1 MAFSASDAAFEGFR
15 IVRRRPLAMLMWALA
30 YIVFFALAFLLAGSS
45 FVTIMQQVEALEGSG
60 ATPTMENLGPL
71 FQAYGIILLV
81 VAPLS
86 IIVSTMLSTAIA
98 RAVVRPKDSAFGYLR
113 LGMDEL
119 RVFGAMV
126 VMMLL
131 IAVYYVVV
139 FGVVFG
145 VGAYANSS
153 GQGGWFALALV
164 LGLAGFCGL
173 IWLAVRLSLMV
184 PIIVA
189 EKRFTVLS
197 SLGLTKGRFWPLLG
211 MALLAFIMAIV
222 VAFLGWLISM
232 PLTLLVGGSMA
243 SQFAGMEGHSM
254 TQILP
259 KLAPILIVS
268 GLFNAVVSALQL
280 AIMYAPFAEAYRQIK
295 GLDAG

>member
-1 MAFSASDAAFEGFR
+1 MTFSASDAAFEGFR

-30 YIVFFALAFLLAGSS
+30 YVAFFAIAFLLAGSS
-45 FVTIMQQVEALEGSG
+45 FVTVMQEVEALEGSG

-71 FQAYGIILLV
+71 MQAYGVIFLV
-81 VAPLS
+81 VTPLS
-86 IIVSTMLSTAIA
+86 IIVSIMLSTAIA
-98 RAVVRPKDSAFGYLR
+98 RAVLHPKDSAFGYLR
-113 LGMDEL
+113 LGKDEL
-119 RVFGAMV
+119 RVLGAS
-126 VMMLL
+126 
-131 IAVYYVVV
+131 VVV
-139 FGVVFG
+139 ILLLAIYYLIVGGVVFG
-145 VGAYANSS
+145 IAAYAQSS
-153 GQGGWFALALV
+153 GQGALFALALLV
-164 LGLAGFCGL
+164 GLAGFCGL

-189 EKRFTVLS
+189 ENRFAVLDS
-197 SLGLTKGRFWPLLG
+197 FRLTKGRFWPLLG

-232 PLTLLVGGSMA
+232 PITLLVGGSMA
-243 SQFAGMEGHSM
+243 SQFAGLEGQSL

-268 GLFNAVVSALQL
+268 GVFNAIVSALQL

-295 GLDAG
+295 GVEAS